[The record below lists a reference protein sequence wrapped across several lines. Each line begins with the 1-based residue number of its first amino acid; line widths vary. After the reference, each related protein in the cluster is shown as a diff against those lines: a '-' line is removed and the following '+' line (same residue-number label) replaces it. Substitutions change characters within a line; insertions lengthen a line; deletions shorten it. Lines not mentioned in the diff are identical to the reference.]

1 MQLKLIK
8 IKSLTNCLDIA
19 GRGKEPRSSL
29 QPMKMSIFNI
39 MCVILVLTVTWTSA
53 GPNIDVFGG
62 WKTHA
67 SALPSFARLAR
78 CVLALQSSSSSKR
91 NFSATGLEERIKDMI
106 SRCHPVSTQYRMNK
120 KRLVDWIAY
129 FLLWTL
135 SFYLVFLNQENG
147 HRLFILTNQE
157 SNGYFKFGFL
167 VVIEKAFCPG
177 IFYLQFL
184 MWVKL
189 FFLPFGL

>member
-1 MQLKLIK
+1 
-8 IKSLTNCLDIA
+8 
-19 GRGKEPRSSL
+19 
-29 QPMKMSIFNI
+29 
-39 MCVILVLTVTWTSA
+39 
-53 GPNIDVFGG
+53 
-62 WKTHA
+62 
-67 SALPSFARLAR
+67 
-78 CVLALQSSSSSKR
+78 
-91 NFSATGLEERIKDMI
+91 
-106 SRCHPVSTQYRMNK
+106 MNK

-177 IFYLQFL
+177 IFLPAISDVSETFL
-184 MWVKL
+184 SCHLAYSLVVN
-189 FFLPFGL
+189 